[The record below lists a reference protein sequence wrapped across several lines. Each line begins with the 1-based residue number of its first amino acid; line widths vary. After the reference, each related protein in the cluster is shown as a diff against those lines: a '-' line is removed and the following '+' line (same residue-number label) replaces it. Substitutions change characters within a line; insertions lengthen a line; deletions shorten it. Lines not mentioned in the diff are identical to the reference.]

1 MGSPL
6 LPAPGLSTNLTAL
19 NSASSGG
26 SFPDTLTFEIMQTGL
41 SYPAGTLS
49 AILAVDSLLNTAPGG
64 GMTPGPVTLTAKA
77 GANQVSNPFSMTGT
91 LPSDALTADIINS
104 TFCGTNVGHD
114 IKSRALTTTV
124 TGSTMYVGAVD
135 PSIPACANNPGSTS
149 AGVDLPN
156 GGVGVL
162 ENDTIIQG
170 TANSN
175 GALVIYGGES
185 PFNTPASL
193 AISGTMFE
201 GDGSKSSIGVNEI
214 GGCLAPVQGSGNTVT
229 PGSLGTDISPAGC
242 GSLGTVSAVDEPS
255 PFWLLLTALGG
266 AGWLAAARRR
276 SGRAIKG

>member
-1 MGSPL
+1 LGSPL

-135 PSIPACANNPGSTS
+135 LSIPACANNPGSTS

-156 GGVGVL
+156 GGVGVIQ
-162 ENDTIIQG
+162 NDMIIQG
-170 TANSN
+170 TSNSN
-175 GALVIYGGES
+175 GALLIYGGES
-185 PFNTPASL
+185 PFDAGSL
-193 AISGTMFE
+193 DISGTLFQ
-201 GDGSKSSIGVNEI
+201 GDGASTSVGINQLGSCAVPVTGTATFQNLGADIK
-214 GGCLAPVQGSGNTVT
+214 APTQACT
-229 PGSLGTDISPAGC
+229 PGTVPEPA
-242 GSLGTVSAVDEPS
+242 ER
-255 PFWLLLTALGG
+255 
-266 AGWLAAARRR
+266 LAAADRTRRR
-276 SGRAIKG
+276 RVLGRRSAAVWSRDQKLTRF